1 MKICRSPISENEF
14 LNLISNIKFGS
25 AKEKIFSLGG
35 NLTIR
40 AYTSGSIVFFYRSS
54 KFKRLLR
61 IGRYKEE
68 FSFSEAL
75 SRCKEINNDMS
86 AYVDFLIS
94 KTPLPAT
101 SVLNPVPS
109 SSSQIPYFKDL
120 ASSWLESKKS
130 LVRYVNYRKC
140 VEYLS
145 FLNSYRLSDIR
156 NIYVKQKLLSLNLGV
171 YKLRET
177 ISVLCRIMDLAVQ
190 DEYINHHNLRLLVN
204 SDCLPKLKIKSDG
217 FKYVEF
223 SELKDIFPCFKGLP
237 LNLKFYFMMLIMTCL
252 RPGECRQLKFD
263 YFDLDKKI
271 LNIPGHIM
279 KVKTQRDFRIPL
291 SPQTVALFK
300 NFRKFFEANNGTP
313 SACDYMFHA
322 KKTTLKPLYEKE
334 ISTSIKICTN
344 GKVHPHGFRK
354 TARSYFADHGV
365 HVEVAALCLA
375 HQLNTG
381 ADAVYQKS
389 DLLAQRRIALGEYNQ
404 AIFDVLPD
412 ALKALFS

>member
-1 MKICRSPISENEF
+1 MKVYRSPISERDF
-14 LNLISNIKFGS
+14 LKLISNIKFGS
-25 AKEKIFSLGG
+25 SKEKIFSLGG

-40 AYTSGSIVFFYRSS
+40 TYTSGSIVFFYRSS
-54 KFKRLLR
+54 QFKKLLR

-68 FSFSEAL
+68 FSFNEAL
-75 SRCKEINNDMS
+75 SKCKEIDNDKS

-94 KTPLPAT
+94 KTPADPQ
-101 SVLNPVPS
+101 VLNPVQNTCS
-109 SSSQIPYFKDL
+109 DIPYFKDI
-120 ASSWLESKKS
+120 ASSWLDSKKS
-130 LVRYVNYRKC
+130 LVRYSNYRKC

-156 NIYVKQKLLSLNLGV
+156 NIFVKQKLLSLNLGV

-190 DEYINHHNLRLLVN
+190 DEYINHHNLRLLAN
-204 SDCLPKLKIKSDG
+204 SDCLPKQKIKSDG
-217 FKYVEF
+217 YKYVEF
-223 SELKDIFPCFKGLP
+223 SELKDIFPYLKGLP
-237 LNLKFYFMMLIMTCL
+237 QNLKFYFMMLIMTCL

-263 YFDLDKKI
+263 YFDLDKNI

-291 SPQTVALFK
+291 SSQAVALFK
-300 NFRKFFEANNGTP
+300 NIKKFYEASHGAV
-313 SACDYMFHA
+313 SECDYMFHA
-322 KKTTLKPLYEKE
+322 KTTTLKPLHERE
-334 ISTSIKICTN
+334 IATSIKICTN

-354 TARSYFADHGV
+354 TARSFFADHGV

-389 DLLAQRRIALGEYNQ
+389 DLLAQRRIALEEYNQ

-412 ALKALFS
+412 DLKALFN